1 MNPWI
6 GRFSVKGVKADSKD
20 DFMICK
26 LKARLNLHGILNVE
40 SGYYVEEQEVEE
52 PIPEAPKEGEKKD
65 GDAMDVD
72 AKDDA
77 EKPKIRKVKKQVRK
91 GDLPLSAG
99 TSAMDKDSIN
109 IAMEKENQMFMED
122 KLVQDTEHQKN
133 ELESFIY
140 ELKEK
145 IIGIYAEFCN
155 DDEKAKVNAKLET
168 IEDWLYDE
176 GDDTT
181 KAVYVSKIEEIRSV
195 AGPIIQRYN
204 DKIEEERQA
213 VMKKQ
218 QDAAM
223 AKQAELERQKR
234 VAEEKRKSEAP
245 PKAEDEEMKDIDTV
259 RPDDVEEPSA

>member
-1 MNPWI
+1 
-6 GRFSVKGVKADSKD
+6 VKGVKADSKD

-77 EKPKIRKVKKQVRK
+77 EKPKTRKVKKQARK
-91 GDLPLSAG
+91 GDLPLVAS

-145 IIGIYAEFCN
+145 ITGIYAEFCS
-155 DDEKAKVNAKLET
+155 DDEKAKVNAKLEA

-234 VAEEKRKSEAP
+234 AAEEKRKAEAP
-245 PKAEDEEMKDIDTV
+245 SKAEDEEMKDADTV
-259 RPDDVEEPSA
+259 KPDEVEEPLA